1 MRICVALLFGALM
14 AAALPACNRG
24 KQTQS
29 QSHATA
35 AQVELPANI
44 GRGKSIYL
52 AQCSACHGRDGT
64 GGQVGPALHN
74 ENMRHSTA
82 QVRSI
87 VLNPEPPMPKLFPAR
102 LSAGDVRD
110 VAAYVETL

>member
-1 MRICVALLFGALM
+1 MRICVALLFFALL

-24 KQTQS
+24 KQTPL
-29 QSHATA
+29 HATA
-35 AQVELPANI
+35 AQTELPANI

-64 GGQVGPALHN
+64 GGQVGPALRN
-74 ENMRHSTA
+74 ESTRRSTA

-102 LSAGDVRD
+102 LSASDVRD